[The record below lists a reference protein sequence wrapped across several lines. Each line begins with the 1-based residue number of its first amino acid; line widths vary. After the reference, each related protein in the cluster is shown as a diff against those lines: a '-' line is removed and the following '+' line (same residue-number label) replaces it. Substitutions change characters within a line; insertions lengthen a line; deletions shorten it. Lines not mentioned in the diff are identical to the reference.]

1 VLHAGTSSDGGG
13 RLVSSGG
20 RVLNVV
26 GTGPDLPA
34 ARAVAYE
41 AAGRIR
47 MRGGWF
53 RGDIAAQAARAA
65 PSPA

>member
-1 VLHAGTSSDGGG
+1 
-13 RLVSSGG
+13 
-20 RVLNVV
+20 VLNVV
-26 GTGPDLPA
+26 GTGQDLTQ
-34 ARAVAYE
+34 ARAVAYD

-53 RGDIAAQAARAA
+53 RGDIAAAAARAA

>member
-1 VLHAGTSSDGGG
+1 
-13 RLVSSGG
+13 
-20 RVLNVV
+20 VLNVV

-53 RGDIAAQAARAA
+53 RGDIAAEAARAA